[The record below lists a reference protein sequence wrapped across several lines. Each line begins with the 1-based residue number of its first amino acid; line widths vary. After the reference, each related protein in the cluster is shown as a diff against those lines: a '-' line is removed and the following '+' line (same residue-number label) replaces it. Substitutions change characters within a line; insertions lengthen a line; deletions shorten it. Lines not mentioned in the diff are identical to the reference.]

1 MQRLPTDSFTHLIL
15 DLNLDD
21 GSSLDVLP
29 EILEKYPDL
38 DILIYSMASEEV
50 FGKKLL
56 PFNISGFLSKKSEEG
71 EIIQALK
78 VFFEGGIY
86 ISKKLRKLRNQL
98 SEKQT
103 ENNFFQSLSLNE
115 LKVLGLLLK
124 GNKTKEIAN
133 EFNVA
138 QQTIATYKSRI
149 FKKLGTEN
157 IFEIQKLA
165 ELYNIN
171 FS

>member
-1 MQRLPTDSFTHLIL
+1 MQRLPTDGFTHLIL

-29 EILEKYPDL
+29 QIIEKYPDL
-38 DILIYSMASEEV
+38 LILIYSMASEEM

-56 PFNISGFLSKKSEEG
+56 QFNISGFLSKKSEEG

-78 VFFEGGIY
+78 VFFEGGMY
-86 ISKKLRKLRNQL
+86 VSKNLRKLRNQL
-98 SEKQT
+98 PAKQV
-103 ENNFFQSLSLNE
+103 ENNIFESLSMNE
-115 LKVLGLLLK
+115 FKVLELMLK
-124 GNKTKEIAN
+124 GAKTKEIAA
-133 EFNVA
+133 EFDVA

-149 FKKLGTEN
+149 FKKLGTDN
-157 IFEIQKLA
+157 IFEIQKLT